1 MYYDTFL
8 LILFVFIVML
18 VSFRIGYAHNTIISN
33 ILYYPVILSSIAWIL
48 LALEYITI
56 IIQMYN
62 NSTRLI

>member
-1 MYYDTFL
+1 MYYDTVL

-18 VSFRIGYAHNTIISN
+18 VSFRISYAHNTIISN